1 MPYEKGQPEEEAV
14 LQLGTGNH
22 ILVRWLNTYFSFNPE
37 GDLTISDLDSCI
49 LFEGDEL
56 ELLARLNSSGSQR
69 QKERETKWRH

>member
-37 GDLTISDLDSCI
+37 GDLTISDTDSDI

-56 ELLARLNSSGSQR
+56 ELLARLKDKPEIKPGN
-69 QKERETKWRH
+69 KLLKTY